1 MKISAASH
9 VSEHSSYHAL
19 GFAINLARQSVD
31 PNMLASIANSDLGE
45 HVRQF
50 LRNIFT
56 GQLVNPSENRAALHW
71 VYRRINSPEE
81 FNDLNIQVDAHVQ
94 GRDELALA
102 STEVARMEAF
112 VEQVRSGQY
121 TNPKGDR
128 YKSILHLGIGG
139 SDLGP
144 RLLDQVFNRLYL
156 REGQSPFEL
165 RFVANLD
172 FHEQEWAL
180 RGLNPENT
188 LVIVASK
195 SFGTRETL
203 INAQHIIEW
212 LQQAGPAFVD
222 AALVAATCKPQKAMD
237 LGVKTERI
245 FSFSEDVGGRYSLW
259 GPVSI
264 AIRMVYGNAVFHEFL
279 EGAAQMDAHA
289 LNSPL
294 TENLPV
300 LLAMSDH
307 ANLNRGVDSLMM
319 SPYDS
324 RMSLLIPYLQQ
335 LWMESLG
342 KGTSLQGE
350 MLSQTP
356 CPMLWGDVGTNGQ
369 HAFFQILHQSPVR
382 CAVEL
387 IAFAQPNHPHQDIH
401 QLLMT
406 HFLAQAEAFAVGRLN
421 STEERHNA
429 AINFRTCLGQR
440 PVTSMVIDKLNP
452 KNLGKL
458 LSMWEH
464 RTTALSAL
472 RGVNPFDQWG
482 VELGKT
488 IAQGLEPALSTL
500 FADTANPA
508 NHNSDNL
515 KPVSLDSVTQEL
527 IQNLQTAAR
536 RQKND

>member
-9 VSEHSSYHAL
+9 VSEHASYHAL

-31 PNMLASIANSDLGE
+31 PDMLASIASSDLGD
-45 HVRQF
+45 HVREF
-50 LRNIFT
+50 LRGIFT
-56 GQLVNPSENRAALHW
+56 GMEVNPSEKRAALHW
-71 VYRRINSPEE
+71 VYRLINSPEE
-81 FNDLNIQVDAHVQ
+81 FSDLNIQVSAQVH

-102 STEVARMEAF
+102 QSEVARMEAF
-112 VEQVRSGQY
+112 VNQVRNGQY
-121 TNPKGDR
+121 TNPKGER
-128 YKSILHLGIGG
+128 YDSILHLGIGG

-156 REGQSPFEL
+156 REGQPPFEL

-172 FHEQEWAL
+172 FHEQEWSL
-180 RGLNPENT
+180 RGLNPEKT

-203 INAQHIIEW
+203 VNAQHIIEW
-212 LQQAGPAFVD
+212 LQQAGPTFVQ

-237 LGVKTERI
+237 LGVEASRV

-264 AIRMVYGNAVFHEFL
+264 AIRMVYGNAVFQEFL
-279 EGAAQMDAHA
+279 QGAAQMDAHA

-342 KGTSLQGE
+342 KGINLEGE
-350 MLSQTP
+350 LLSQTP

-387 IAFAQPNHPHQDIH
+387 IAFAQPNHTHQDIH

-421 STEERHNA
+421 STEDRHNTA
-429 AINFRTCLGQR
+429 VNFRTCLGQR
-440 PVTSMVIDKLNP
+440 PVTSMIIDKLTP
-452 KNLGKL
+452 KTLGTL
-458 LSMWEH
+458 LCMWEH

-488 IAQGLEPALSTL
+488 IAQGLEPALDDMFVALAQSEGDKASVNL
-500 FADTANPA
+500 DT
-508 NHNSDNL
+508 
-515 KPVSLDSVTQEL
+515 VTQEL
-527 IQNLQTAAR
+527 IHNLQSAVR
-536 RQKND
+536 RKKDD